1 MKVRLLVVAALCGAL
16 LCSCG
21 NKNKRA
27 HRDDVYKEQIEI
39 TTVETNNDVVR
50 SKINVQDSLVMDPTA
65 GAVINERF
73 LGLLPAADGPGINY
87 DLILVHQ
94 EGVTRGVYVLVMT
107 YLEAE
112 NGRDASFTQ
121 QGRYETMIGKDKDA
135 GNKYILLQPFDGD
148 SETYFIIEND
158 GNLTLVGQD
167 MKRSDSKMNYTL
179 KRSRM

>member
-1 MKVRLLVVAALCGAL
+1 MKVRLLVVAALCGAI

-21 NKNKRA
+21 NRNKRD
-27 HRDDVYKEQIEI
+27 RKDDVYKEQIVL
-39 TTVETNNDVVR
+39 TTVETNNDVER
-50 SKINVQDSLVMDPTA
+50 SRINVQDSLVMDPTA

-73 LGLLPAADGPGINY
+73 VGLLPAADGPGINY

-112 NGRDASFTQ
+112 NGRDTSFTQ

-148 SETYFIIEND
+148 SQTYFLIEQD
-158 GNLTLVGQD
+158 GNLTMVNDNMQ
-167 MKRSDSKMNYTL
+167 RADSNLNYTL